1 MVSNVAE
8 NLVERLVSR
17 LDECLR
23 NEKVALISGENADS
37 HFVCSFVP
45 QKVKWTNNNQELF
58 IESEDFTLKVGNIE
72 SVEYDEYEDVY
83 FVKQKNTIFSF
94 TL

>member
-17 LDECLR
+17 LGECLR
-23 NEKVALISGENADS
+23 NEKVALISGENVDS
-37 HFVCSFVP
+37 HFIYSFVP
-45 QKVKWTNNNQELF
+45 QKVKWTKNNQELF
-58 IESEDFTLKVGNIE
+58 IESEDFTLKVENIE